1 MKILIFGLPGSG
13 KSTLA
18 KPFAELIGGI
28 HINGDDIRK
37 RYEDSD
43 FSAKGR
49 LRQSLRMRHLA
60 DGIVLA
66 GKIAVADFV
75 CPTQVARDWF
85 EADYTIWMDTIDK
98 GRYDDTNEMFEK
110 PEKVNYHVAKWFDDT
125 HAQLADVVNNYMR
138 KKKEEKL

>member
-1 MKILIFGLPGSG
+1 VKILIFGLPGSG